1 MHELFAKRVSF
12 LFVVTKN
19 WYIFLL
25 QKQKRFL
32 IFFHLLGGIITV
44 TIGLSGSRKMI
55 TGARG
60 SILGGG
66 LVGRGGGTSSG
77 SCSCSGGFRM
87 TLSSSV
93 SFWLDTGVTATTSD
107 SDGSLLTQ
115 YLRLQNA
122 QGQPS
127 HSLTRASADDMSTAR
142 SGDWLIVFRLLSPYH
157 SRLAQQRCE
166 PTRRKVLHIDKIMWL
181 RRLI

>member
-1 MHELFAKRVSF
+1 MFVTQYTGYLQRAWAFCLWLLRTDTSF
-12 LFVVTKN
+12 FCRNENV
-19 WYIFLL
+19 FLY
-25 QKQKRFL
+25 
-32 IFFHLLGGIITV
+32 FFHLLGGIITV
-44 TIGLSGSRKMI
+44 TVGLSGSRKMI

-77 SCSCSGGFRM
+77 SCSRSGGFRM

-93 SFWLDTGVTATTSD
+93 SFWLDTGWTAYTSD

-115 YLRLQNA
+115 YLRLQNG

-127 HSLTRASADDMSTAR
+127 HSLTRASANDMSTAR
-142 SGDWLIVFRLLSPYH
+142 SGDWLSVFRLLSPYH
-157 SRLAQQRCE
+157 SRL
-166 PTRRKVLHIDKIMWL
+166 
-181 RRLI
+181 